1 MTPKK
6 RASIRVDAPYR
17 GVNSYWRLCM
27 PKKGFN
33 TSWRPQKWAF
43 TSIEDQARG
52 VDGHKGPSTP
62 FEACWSRRRACPF
75 FNKIFWAQKKF
86 FFCDFIFFLHF
97 EGCRILWVFSNLK
110 ILRYTIIV
118 SMVHLFFHHFF
129 WVSNW
134 NILHKIKFFSYT
146 LKGEEF
152 DGKVY
157 FCKKTF
163 FPFLLVGYPQKTGC
177 SAKNITGILFVG
189 KTKFTIIFCTLQSV
203 GINFTFIKYVPIWH
217 PKQLI
222 EK

>member
-1 MTPKK
+1 MATKDHACLLRPAGVGEGPAHFSIKYSGLKK
-6 RASIRVDAPYR
+6 
-17 GVNSYWRLCM
+17 
-27 PKKGFN
+27 K
-33 TSWRPQKWAF
+33 Q
-43 TSIEDQARG
+43 
-52 VDGHKGPSTP
+52 
-62 FEACWSRRRACPF
+62 F
-75 FNKIFWAQKKF
+75 FVILF
-86 FFCDFIFFLHF
+86 FFLHF

-189 KTKFTIIFCTLQSV
+189 KTKFTIIFCTLQIV
-203 GINFTFIKYVPIWH
+203 GINFTFIKYVPI
-217 PKQLI
+217 
-222 EK
+222 